1 MPDKNDAKY
10 KERYEKE
17 KHYGEVFA
25 EKAGLNWLAKKV
37 QLWANNNRKM
47 FLFLAFGFVIFIFL
61 LNILTVSKAYRNRK
75 AHKTNSRGTCG
86 QGNEGTTEPEKKISY
101 GFQEDKIFKA
111 PKYALPAILYFPILF
126 LGYFTI
132 DLFQGSSRAM
142 TAWERR

>member
-1 MPDKNDAKY
+1 MIDTKRFSRILKGEPMPDKNDAKY

-61 LNILTVSKAYRNRK
+61 FNILTVSKAYRNRK
-75 AHKTNSRGTCG
+75 AHKTTAVELVDKAMKEQRN
-86 QGNEGTTEPEKKISY
+86 QKK
-101 GFQEDKIFKA
+101 
-111 PKYALPAILYFPILF
+111 
-126 LGYFTI
+126 
-132 DLFQGSSRAM
+132 R
-142 TAWERR
+142 

>member
-1 MPDKNDAKY
+1 MIDTKRFSRILKGEPMPDKNDAKY

-61 LNILTVSKAYRNRK
+61 LNILTVSKADRNRK
-75 AHKTNSRGTCG
+75 AHKTTAVELVDKAMKEQRN
-86 QGNEGTTEPEKKISY
+86 QKK
-101 GFQEDKIFKA
+101 
-111 PKYALPAILYFPILF
+111 
-126 LGYFTI
+126 
-132 DLFQGSSRAM
+132 R
-142 TAWERR
+142 